1 MKSEIRNRRFLLFLL
16 KAALIAALAVGAVVL
31 VNYTVDAS
39 HVISTRSQEQ
49 LASLVLE
56 GNTVAVPENYNE
68 RVYQMAVIGQMAGMP
83 ETIVLGSSRG
93 TYLGEG
99 VTGYRNLFNHCVSG
113 AGMEDYYA
121 VSELYLQKFGNYPSR
136 VILEIS
142 PWVIHDGNPEQRWT
156 EIFAYRSAA
165 ERLWTA
171 LNGSKPEILSGDTDS
186 DPFAADGR
194 PFYTRESPWFSLPY
208 FQYNCYVL
216 SRDGL
221 AAFSG
226 ESVRVS
232 TDPSEAAELPDGSL
246 RNPASLENPG
256 PERLAQV
263 RSASGPVTFEY
274 AHLMDEVGSVKSKA
288 LENLVRD
295 MQGRGTEVIL
305 FLAPFSPTQ
314 CAYSLDEN
322 LNPGFAKAEAYLR
335 GLAEQC
341 GIRLVGGYDA
351 RAFGLADEQYVDY
364 SHPDRSA
371 VKTVWE
377 SGMK

>member
-1 MKSEIRNRRFLLFLL
+1 MKSEILNRHFLLFLL

-49 LASLVLE
+49 LASLVLK

-68 RVYQMAVIGQMAGMP
+68 RVYQMAVIGQMPEMP
-83 ETIVLGSSRG
+83 ETVVLGSSRG
-93 TYLGEG
+93 TYLGEE
-99 VTGYRNLFNHCVSG
+99 VTGYKNLFNHCVSG

-121 VSELYLQKFGNYPSR
+121 VSELFLKRFGNYPSR

-142 PWVIHDGNPEQRWT
+142 PWVIYDGNPERRWT
-156 EIFAYRSAA
+156 EIFSYRSAA

-171 LNGSKPEILSGDTDS
+171 LNGSKPEVLSGDTDS

-194 PFYTRESPWFSLPY
+194 PFYTKESPWFSLPY

-221 AAFSG
+221 RAFSG
-226 ESVRVS
+226 ESVHIS
-232 TDPSEAAELPDGSL
+232 SDSSEAAELPDGSL
-246 RNPASLENPG
+246 RNPSSLENPG

-263 RSASGPVTFEY
+263 RSASGAVTFEY
-274 AHLMDEVGSVKSKA
+274 AHQMNEIGSVKSKA
-288 LENLVRD
+288 LENLVQD
-295 MQGRGTEVIL
+295 MQDHGSEVIL

-314 CAYSLDEN
+314 CAYSFDEN
-322 LNPGFAKAEAYLR
+322 LNPGFAKAEVYLHS
-335 GLAEQC
+335 LAQQNS
-341 GIRLVGGYDA
+341 IRLIGGYDA
-351 RAFGLADEQYVDY
+351 RDFGLTDEQYIDY

-371 VKTVWE
+371 VKAVWS
-377 SGMK
+377 SGSR